1 MKRLSRLDDSIQPDK
16 GDTPLAR
23 HQRQGKIK
31 LPKFRNSEDQI
42 TRELNT
48 DNSATAHDAL
58 LMETA
63 GTTDPDLMCY
73 LMGQVADSIRG
84 TKDPDARTLNKAV
97 AALAGIGPRDE
108 LEGMLAVQMIAV
120 HHKAMEDLRR
130 ARQEGQ
136 PVQAAND
143 CVNRATKLLRT
154 FVAQVETLNRYRGK
168 GQQKV
173 TVEHVHINNGGQA
186 IVGAVNQEGGGGG
199 GNL

>member
-1 MKRLSRLDDSIQPDK
+1 MQRLSRLDDSIQPDK
-16 GDTPLAR
+16 GDTPFAR
-23 HQRQGKIK
+23 RQRQRKTNP
-31 LPKFRNSEDQI
+31 PKFRNSEDQI
-42 TRELNT
+42 TRKLNA

-84 TKDPDARTLNKAV
+84 TKGPDARTLNKAV

-108 LEGMLAVQMIAV
+108 LEGMLAVQMVAV
-120 HHKAMEDLRR
+120 HHLAMECMKR
-130 ARQEGQ
+130 ARRSQPIEGM
-136 PVQAAND
+136 NYHIN
-143 CVNRATKLLRT
+143 CATKLQRT
-154 FVAQVETLNRYRGK
+154 FVAQVEALNRYRGK

-173 TVEHVHINNGGQA
+173 TVEHVHINKGGQA

-199 GNL
+199 GNS

>member
-1 MKRLSRLDDSIQPDK
+1 MQRLSRLDDSIQPEK

-31 LPKFRNSEDQI
+31 LPKFRNSKDEVTCD
-42 TRELNT
+42 LSA
-48 DNSATAHDAL
+48 DNSVAAHDAL

-73 LMGQVADSIRG
+73 LMGQAADSIRG

-120 HHKAMEDLRR
+120 HHLAMECMKR
-130 ARQEGQ
+130 ARRSQPIEGM
-136 PVQAAND
+136 NYHIN
-143 CVNRATKLLRT
+143 CATKLQRT
-154 FVAQVETLNRYRGK
+154 FVAQVEALNRYRGK

-173 TVEHVHINNGGQA
+173 TVEHVHINKGGRA
-186 IVGAVNQEGGGGG
+186 IVGAVNREGGGGD
-199 GNL
+199 GNS